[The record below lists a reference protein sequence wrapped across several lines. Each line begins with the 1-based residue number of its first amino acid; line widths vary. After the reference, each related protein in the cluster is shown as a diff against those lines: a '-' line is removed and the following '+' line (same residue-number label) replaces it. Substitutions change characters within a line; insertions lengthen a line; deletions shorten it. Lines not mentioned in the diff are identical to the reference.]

1 MALVCG
7 VEEAGRGP
15 VIGPMVMAAVMIDEK
30 DSAKLESLGAKDSK
44 LLTPRTRELL
54 MPQIKNI
61 VKKHAIIIIQP
72 KEIDDAVLSDTL
84 NLNWLEAIKSA
95 ELVNKL
101 KPDKVILDCPS
112 TNPKAYT
119 AYFKKHLKNQ
129 DIEIISEHKADLKYP
144 VVSAASII
152 AKVTRDSEIEK
163 LKKKHNV
170 NFGSG
175 YPSDPRTKGF
185 IKKFYDKY
193 DFFRKSWSTFQ
204 DAAKEKKQKH
214 LGDFN

>member
-15 VIGPMVMAAVMIDEK
+15 VIGPMVMAAVMIDKE
-30 DSAKLESLGAKDSK
+30 DSDKLKSLGAKDSK

-54 MPQIKNI
+54 VPQIKSIAKKFEI
-61 VKKHAIIIIQP
+61 VIIPP

-101 KPDKVILDCPS
+101 NPDKVILDCPS
-112 TNPKAYT
+112 TNTKAYT

-129 DIEIISEHKADLKYP
+129 DIEIISEHKADLNYP

-152 AKVTRDSEIEK
+152 AKVARDEEIEK
-163 LKKKHNV
+163 LKQKHNV

-185 IKKFYDKY
+185 IQKYFDKY

-204 DAAKEKKQKH
+204 NAAGEKKQKRM
-214 LGDFN
+214 GDFN